1 MNVPV
6 IVVMPNCV
14 PIAKLQ
20 KYHNHGAKVMVQ
32 GGNLMEA
39 QRYARAIAR
48 DKGLTYINGRDHPH
62 ILAGYGT
69 IALEILDQM
78 PYVDAI
84 IVPVGSGGLA
94 AAIATVIKHVKPRCL
109 VYGVQTE
116 AMPVFFKS
124 LEDGSPVTVP
134 GQSTLADSIA
144 VPNAAVNALHNAR
157 PLLDKMLLVNEEW
170 IARAMLHLVEKERF
184 VVEAAGACPL
194 ATIIG
199 NLVPE
204 LKLKNVVCILSGG
217 NVDNLLLVR
226 CLDRGLAAEG
236 RLVKF
241 TVGIKNNPMENSQLL
256 KLLANGGYNLVRLF
270 RDNSWVEDDTYSIE
284 VKLVCETRNLE
295 HALELKRI
303 IERAYP
309 CTALF
314 ETEPFND
321 KRICP
326 CYVRNSGRP
335 VTCKV

>member
-284 VKLVCETRNLE
+284 VW
-295 HALELKRI
+295 
-303 IERAYP
+303 
-309 CTALF
+309 
-314 ETEPFND
+314 
-321 KRICP
+321 
-326 CYVRNSGRP
+326 
-335 VTCKV
+335 